1 MANCNFKTP
10 FHIAITVPNTKANKK
25 IIILLLKA
33 LKKANVNI
41 KDFLNQEVEHFV
53 EYVDDNDEH
62 REEGEKFTALL
73 LAAMFSRL
81 ELIPLL
87 IKLGVDEKAINIA
100 FNCSLKD
107 IYRTFNRPSGEEL
120 KLFDQKIN
128 KGIALREQEQAYD
141 NIKQKNDPYYYYN

>member
-1 MANCNFKTP
+1 
-10 FHIAITVPNTKANKK
+10 
-25 IIILLLKA
+25 
-33 LKKANVNI
+33 
-41 KDFLNQEVEHFV
+41 
-53 EYVDDNDEH
+53 
-62 REEGEKFTALL
+62 
-73 LAAMFSRL
+73 MFSRL